1 MSPTSGLQKAAAVG
15 VAGIAVATFATS
27 FHALTGLAA
36 ETGATAGWLAPMLP
50 VALDGMVVAASMA
63 VVAARRAGRPAGY
76 SWFLVGLYT
85 SLSVAGN
92 AAHAAAHGP
101 LAAFIA
107 AAFPLTLFL
116 SFEQLLRITT
126 APRDAEGRERDAA
139 QTRTAPEPHAGCEP
153 VASLQVNDPVG
164 LLPPVAADLSSRS
177 DFALT
182 SGVGAVG
189 GADARATIAGDTRS
203 RVRAVWDDHR
213 ARGGDPAQLTGLVV
227 AEAAGCSV
235 RRAQELLAELRAHQ
249 PPAGIFRNGHADSRA
264 GGGR

>member
-1 MSPTSGLQKAAAVG
+1 MSRTSGLQKAAAVG
-15 VAGIAVATFATS
+15 VAGIAVATFTTS

-63 VVAARRAGRPAGY
+63 VVAARRAGKPATY

-101 LAAFIA
+101 VAAFIA

-126 APRDAEGRERDAA
+126 APARAAERERDAETA
-139 QTRTAPEPHAGCEP
+139 STAPEPRTDREP
-153 VASLQVNDPVG
+153 VASLQVNDSANH
-164 LLPPVAADLSSRS
+164 LPPAAADLSSRS
-177 DFALT
+177 IPRLSLVSTRLVTRTFAPAAGGTRGRGSAL
-182 SGVGAVG
+182 SGRTIGRGAV
-189 GADARATIAGDTRS
+189 IPRS
-203 RVRAVWDDHR
+203 
-213 ARGGDPAQLTGLVV
+213 
-227 AEAAGCSV
+227 
-235 RRAQELLAELRAHQ
+235 
-249 PPAGIFRNGHADSRA
+249 
-264 GGGR
+264 